1 MIKHSYLKNCK
12 LNVSK
17 DLHHS
22 KALELDEDGIIQ
34 EELTKE
40 QETAILA
47 HTDFKNIKE
56 EDDDPAGSPTG
67 TDGERPETASQKRAR
82 LRAEKAEA
90 EAKAKAALENKEP
103 EEEE

>member
-56 EDDDPAGSPTG
+56 DDDQAASPTG
-67 TDGERPETASQKRAR
+67 TDGKRPETASQKRAR

-90 EAKAKAALENKEP
+90 DAIARAALENKEP
-103 EEEE
+103 EEEK